1 MAKVFEMERLKG
13 EVLIRL
19 AVLESADLPPLVK
32 QSLAVKLDA
41 IMLNIH
47 SVDLVIDRLYWYLR
61 TLQELRDAGKID
73 NEFYAKLF
81 IDPAIV
87 LKL

>member
-1 MAKVFEMERLKG
+1 MVERLKG
-13 EVLIRL
+13 EVLTRL
-19 AVLESADLPPLVK
+19 AVLESTDLPPLIK
-32 QSLAVKLDA
+32 QTLYLKLDG

-73 NEFYAKLF
+73 SELYAKLF
-81 IDPAIV
+81 IDPAII
-87 LKL
+87 LKT

>member
-1 MAKVFEMERLKG
+1 MERLKG

-61 TLQELRDAGKID
+61 TLQELRDAGKIS
-73 NEFYAKLF
+73 NELYAKLF

-87 LKL
+87 LKT

>member
-1 MAKVFEMERLKG
+1 MERLKG
-13 EVLIRL
+13 EVLTRL
-19 AVLESADLPPLVK
+19 AVLESADLPPLIK
-32 QSLAVKLDA
+32 QTLYLKLDG

-61 TLQELRDAGKID
+61 ALQELRDAGKID
-73 NEFYAKLF
+73 NELYAKLF

>member
-1 MAKVFEMERLKG
+1 MERLKG
-13 EVLIRL
+13 EVIMRL
-19 AVLESADLPPLVK
+19 AVLESADLPHLVK

-41 IMLNIH
+41 IMLNYHNI
-47 SVDLVIDRLYWYLR
+47 DLVVDRLYWYLR

-73 NEFYAKLF
+73 SELYAKLF

-87 LKL
+87 LKP

>member
-1 MAKVFEMERLKG
+1 VFGMERLKG
-13 EVLIRL
+13 EVLMRL
-19 AVLESADLPPLVK
+19 AVLESADLPQLVK

-73 NEFYAKLF
+73 NELYAKLF

-87 LKL
+87 LKP